1 MKTSIST
8 KMMNALRKANKRLTQ
23 DARSKLLAFVLSQ
36 QTECGAFVGKGGK
49 EDLYYTAFGWLVA
62 YMQGIRLDAD
72 KMRTFLSGFD
82 AESLDLIHYIS
93 WMKCKKLQRLVSD
106 GMVGMLL
113 NVWSVNN
120 VRTLDSFCD
129 FPQGDRHSPYTQ
141 FLWLSMLEDY
151 NVRLIGKKQ
160 TLIDLQDYKVKGG
173 GYANLKD
180 CETASANATA
190 AALMIKAQLAVYDHV
205 EAVALKDMQEE
216 NGGFKADALAPIP
229 DLLST
234 ATSLFALKNYGI
246 RPKYEPLDF
255 IEAHFSENGGFSAT
269 LFDDRSDMEYVFYG
283 LLALGSL

>member
-1 MKTSIST
+1 
-8 KMMNALRKANKRLTQ
+8 MNALRKANNRLTQ
-23 DARSKLLAFVLSQ
+23 NTRSNLSAFVLSQ

-62 YMQGIRLDAD
+62 YMLGIRLDAD
-72 KMRTFLSGFD
+72 KMREYLNDFD
-82 AESLDLIHYIS
+82 AERLDLIHYIS
-93 WMKCKKLQRLVSD
+93 WMKCKMLQRLVSE
-106 GMVGMLL
+106 GMVGMFL

-120 VRTLDSFCD
+120 IRPLDSFRV

-141 FLWLSMLEDY
+141 FLWLSLLED
-151 NVRLIGKKQ
+151 NNSRLIGKKQ
-160 TLIDLQDYKVKGG
+160 TLIDLQDYKVEGG

-180 CETASANATA
+180 SETASANATA

-205 EAVALKDMQEE
+205 EAVALRDMQEE
-216 NGGFKADALAPIP
+216 NGGFKAESLAPIP

-246 RPKYEPLDF
+246 KPKYEPLDF
-255 IEAHFSENGGFSAT
+255 IEAHCCENGGFLAT
-269 LFDDRSDMEYVFYG
+269 LFDEQSDVEYVFYG